1 MMRVWAAV
9 ALIVL
14 ILSGCA
20 GYEGYAPVSGGER
33 AREPAREPAGKPG
46 HYTVK
51 SGDTLYSIAWQ
62 YGQDYKEVA
71 QWNRIAP
78 PYRIYA
84 GQRLRLTSPANTSAM
99 AKPSTPPPAT
109 KSGRAATNKKEAPPE
124 IAPDAQETGAL
135 QPINWRWPARG
146 KLVENF
152 GAGNKGINIA
162 GEEGQIIQAA
172 APGRVVYSGSGL
184 VGLGQL
190 LIIKHD
196 NSFLSAYAHNKTL
209 LVKEGDQVSA
219 GQRIA
224 EMGRTGAERVM
235 LHFQIRKDGKPVDP
249 LQYLPSARL

>member
-1 MMRVWAAV
+1 MMRVWAA

-14 ILSGCA
+14 VLSGCA
-20 GYEGYAPVSGGER
+20 GYSGYAPVSGER
-33 AREPAREPAGKPG
+33 TRESVSKSGY
-46 HYTVK
+46 YTVK

-71 QWNRIAP
+71 QWNRIKP

-84 GQRLRLTSPANTSAM
+84 GQQLRLTPSANTVA
-99 AKPSTPPPAT
+99 AKPSAPPPAT
-109 KSGRAATNKKEAPPE
+109 KSGRTVTNKKETTAQTVPDTQE
-124 IAPDAQETGAL
+124 IGVL
-135 QPINWRWPARG
+135 QAINWRWPAPG

-162 GEEGQIIQAA
+162 GEEGQAIQAA

-190 LIIKHD
+190 LIIKHN

-249 LQYLPSARL
+249 LQYLPGAKL

>member
-1 MMRVWAAV
+1 MMRVWVAA

-20 GYEGYAPVSGGER
+20 GHEAYAPVSGGAR
-33 AREPAREPAGKPG
+33 ARESVGPPAY
-46 HYTVK
+46 YTVK

-62 YGQDYKEVA
+62 YGQDYKQVA

-84 GQRLRLTSPANTSAM
+84 GQRLRLTPPAHISAT
-99 AKPSTPPPAT
+99 ARPSIPPPAT
-109 KSGRAATNKKEAPPE
+109 KSERAAANKTETPAKT
-124 IAPDAQETGAL
+124 APDAQETGAL
-135 QPINWRWPARG
+135 QPINWRWPAQG
-146 KLVENF
+146 KLVGHF

-162 GEEGQIIQAA
+162 GEEGQAIQAT

-196 NSFLSAYAHNKTL
+196 DRFLSAYAHNKTL

-249 LQYLPSARL
+249 LQYLPEAKL

>member
-1 MMRVWAAV
+1 MMRVWAAA

-14 ILSGCA
+14 TLSGCA
-20 GYEGYAPVSGGER
+20 GYSGYAPVSG
-33 AREPAREPAGKPG
+33 ARGSAGQSDY
-46 HYTVK
+46 YTVRP
-51 SGDTLYSIAWQ
+51 GDTLYSIAWD
-62 YGQDYKEVA
+62 YGRDYKEVA

-84 GQRLRLTSPANTSAM
+84 GQRLRLAPPANTVAKRSETS
-99 AKPSTPPPAT
+99 AKPKSKSEPAT
-109 KSGRAATNKKEAPPE
+109 GQKTQAEPDV
-124 IAPDAQETGAL
+124 APDDKEGDTPARL
-135 QPINWRWPARG
+135 INWRWPAQG

-152 GAGNKGINIA
+152 GPRNKGINIA
-162 GEEGQIIQAA
+162 GEEGQAIQAT

-196 NSFLSAYAHNKTL
+196 NAFLSAYAHNKTL
-209 LVKEGDQVSA
+209 LVKEGDQVNA

-235 LHFQIRKDGKPVDP
+235 LHFEIRKDGKPVDP
-249 LQYLPSARL
+249 LQYLPEAKL

>member
-9 ALIVL
+9 LIVL
-14 ILSGCA
+14 TLSGCA
-20 GYEGYAPVSGGER
+20 GYSGYAPVSGER
-33 AREPAREPAGKPG
+33 TRESVSKSGY
-46 HYTVK
+46 YTVK

-71 QWNRIAP
+71 QWNRIKP

-84 GQRLRLTSPANTSAM
+84 GQQLRLTPSANTAAA
-99 AKPSTPPPAT
+99 AKPSAPAAKPKREMANKEEARSEPAMPPDNKEDDTP
-109 KSGRAATNKKEAPPE
+109 
-124 IAPDAQETGAL
+124 AQF
-135 QPINWRWPARG
+135 INWRWPAPG

-162 GEEGQIIQAA
+162 GEEGQAIQAA

-190 LIIKHD
+190 LIIKHN

-209 LVKEGDQVSA
+209 LVKEDDQVSA

-249 LQYLPSARL
+249 LQYLPETKL

>member
-1 MMRVWAAV
+1 MMRVWAV
-9 ALIVL
+9 ALIML
-14 ILSGCA
+14 TLSGCA
-20 GYEGYAPVSGGER
+20 GYSGYAPVSGTNEDAR
-33 AREPAREPAGKPG
+33 AAADKPDY
-46 HYTVK
+46 YTVK

-71 QWNRIAP
+71 QWNSIKP
-78 PYRIYA
+78 PYRIDA
-84 GQRLRLTSPANTSAM
+84 GQRLRLTPTNISAA
-99 AKPSTPPPAT
+99 AKPSAPPAT
-109 KSGRAATNKKEAPPE
+109 KSERTATNKKETPAQTTP
-124 IAPDAQETGAL
+124 ATQETGVL
-135 QPINWRWPARG
+135 QAINWRWPAQG
-146 KLVENF
+146 KLAENF
-152 GAGNKGINIA
+152 GARNKGINIA
-162 GEEGQIIQAA
+162 GEEGQAIQAA

-249 LQYLPSARL
+249 LQYLPEAKL

>member
-1 MMRVWAAV
+1 MRVWAAA

-14 ILSGCA
+14 MLSGCA
-20 GYEGYAPVSGGER
+20 GYEARAPVSGGER
-33 AREPAREPAGKPG
+33 MRESAGRPAY
-46 HYTVK
+46 YTVK
-51 SGDTLYSIAWQ
+51 SGDTLYSVAWE
-62 YGQDYKEVA
+62 YGLDYKEVA

-84 GQRLRLTSPANTSAM
+84 GQQLRLTPPASVAAA
-99 AKPSTPPPAT
+99 AKPAPPTAKSERAT
-109 KSGRAATNKKEAPPE
+109 AAKKETPAEAAPG
-124 IAPDAQETGAL
+124 ARETAAV
-135 QPINWRWPARG
+135 QAINWRWPAQG
-146 KLVENF
+146 KLVGNF

-162 GEEGQIIQAA
+162 GGEGQAIHAA

-196 NSFLSAYAHNKTL
+196 KVFLSAYAHNKTL

-249 LQYLPSARL
+249 LRYLPEAKL

>member
-1 MMRVWAAV
+1 MMRVWAAA

-14 ILSGCA
+14 MLSGCA
-20 GYEGYAPVSGGER
+20 AYEGRAPVSGGER
-33 AREPAREPAGKPG
+33 ARE
-46 HYTVK
+46 YTVR
-51 SGDTLYSIAWQ
+51 SGDTLYSIAWEH
-62 YGQDYKEVA
+62 GLDYKQIA

-84 GQRLRLTSPANTSAM
+84 GQQLRLTPSANAATTAKPPSPAAG
-99 AKPSTPPPAT
+99 PE
-109 KSGRAATNKKEAPPE
+109 RAAAGKKETSAPPE
-124 IAPDAQETGAL
+124 VQETGVA
-135 QPINWRWPARG
+135 QPINWRWPAQG
-146 KLVENF
+146 KLVGNF

-162 GEEGQIIQAA
+162 GEEGQAIYAA

-196 NSFLSAYAHNKTL
+196 NIFLSAYAHNKTL
-209 LVKEGDQVSA
+209 LVKEGDQVSV

-249 LQYLPSARL
+249 LQYLPEAKP

>member
-1 MMRVWAAV
+1 MMRVWAA

-14 ILSGCA
+14 MLSGCA
-20 GYEGYAPVSGGER
+20 GYEGYAPVSGMRGS
-33 AREPAREPAGKPG
+33 AGQADY
-46 HYTVK
+46 YTVK
-51 SGDTLYSIAWQ
+51 SGDTLYSIAWD

-84 GQRLRLTSPANTSAM
+84 GQRLRLTPPADISVA
-99 AKPSTPPPAT
+99 AKSSTPPPAAST
-109 KSGRAATNKKEAPPE
+109 GSSATNKKATPAETAPG
-124 IAPDAQETGAL
+124 AQETGAS
-135 QPINWRWPARG
+135 QVISWRWPVQG
-146 KLVENF
+146 KLVGNF

-162 GEEGQIIQAA
+162 GEEGQAIQAA

-196 NSFLSAYAHNKTL
+196 NTFLSAYAHNKTL

-235 LHFQIRKDGKPVDP
+235 LHFQIRKDGKPVNP
-249 LQYLPSARL
+249 LQYLPETKL